1 MFRRLPSPTALR
13 TFESAARL
21 GSFKAA
27 AEELRVTPTAVS
39 HQIRALEERLGR
51 SLFARSTRSIAL
63 TAAGR
68 EIATV
73 LTRAFVTI
81 RDVIDEVVS
90 EKAVITISTTASF
103 ATLWLVPRLIDF
115 YARYPDYRVQLE
127 TTTRTTNLMQERRID
142 LAIRYGRGPYEELD
156 ATPLFSEAIGAY
168 VSPRLLPVDDLTLN
182 KLPLIETA
190 WQQEVLE
197 EVNWTAWLSKADL
210 SSNHWKIV
218 SFGEEE
224 HVLHAAIAG
233 HGIALASSILA
244 ADFVRRDLLVPYR
257 RDVTLVGAAYT
268 VLCLPD
274 QRNVEKIRSFLSWLT
289 SAQSSPPRGSSADS
303 SARDDFGAR
312 TLAKLP
318 Q

>member
-115 YARYPDYRVQLE
+115 YARYPDYCVQLE
-127 TTTRTTNLMQERRID
+127 TTTRPTNLMQERRID

-156 ATPLFSEAIGAY
+156 TTPLFSEAIGAY
-168 VSPRLLPVDDLTLN
+168 VSPRLLPIDDLMLN
-182 KLPLIETA
+182 NLPLIETA

-210 SSNHWKIV
+210 SSNI
-218 SFGEEE
+218 G
-224 HVLHAAIAG
+224 
-233 HGIALASSILA
+233 
-244 ADFVRRDLLVPYR
+244 
-257 RDVTLVGAAYT
+257 
-268 VLCLPD
+268 
-274 QRNVEKIRSFLSWLT
+274 RS
-289 SAQSSPPRGSSADS
+289 
-303 SARDDFGAR
+303 
-312 TLAKLP
+312 
-318 Q
+318 